1 MLRLLDRAAQ
11 LTNFKWET
19 PGFGPL
25 TYEAALK
32 TTALAATLLFAHG
45 QTTERT
51 VTAAERLG
59 RALGVTVKVLPYWG
73 EIIVEL
79 DGAPLSQIVP
89 AKPIGVDMGRALAVT
104 TVIDQICHGTLSAEA
119 AQSALESA
127 GRLPPASTPR
137 FTLFAAIGAASLG
150 VIFGTLDTTS
160 LLLIA
165 ASAAIGALVRRWLSG
180 FSNNPLI
187 QPLCAAFIAGVVAA
201 AASRFQLS
209 HGPTLVGFCPCMVLV
224 PGPHILNGAI
234 DLARTRIALGIA
246 RLAYAGVVVLLICAG
261 GLFGFTAIGG
271 ANLAIAGPS
280 PPVPLAIDVIA
291 AGCAVA
297 SFGTFFSTPW
307 RLLAFPIAA
316 GTLAHAARWALISV
330 AGTNAATGALVACML
345 VSVLVTP
352 VADRLHL
359 PFATLAFSAVVSLM
373 PGFFLFNAA
382 TGIVELVSI
391 GPSAPA
397 ALLTS
402 IAANGAT
409 AFLIILAMTFG
420 LILPRMLF
428 ERTLPAPT

>member
-1 MLRLLDRAAQ
+1 MRSQLQLHRQCFRRHCDSSQSRKIQGIRREIWFGSCVGDGSRQIRFRHGQAFRNLGSRKMERPRGKCAMLWLLGRATQ
-11 LTNFKWET
+11 LTNLKRET
-19 PGFGPL
+19 PCPEPL
-25 TYEAALK
+25 TCEAALK

-59 RALGVTVKVLPYWG
+59 CALGVTVKVLPYWG
-73 EIIVEL
+73 ELTVEL
-79 DGAPLSQIVP
+79 DGAPISQIVP
-89 AKPIGVDMGRALAVT
+89 AKPLGVDMGRVLAVT
-104 TVIDQICHGTLSAEA
+104 TVIDQVCHGKLSAEA

-150 VIFGTLDTTS
+150 VIFGTLDATS

-180 FSNNPLI
+180 FNNNPLI

-209 HGPTLVGFCPCMVLV
+209 DAITLVAFCPCMVLV

-246 RLAYAGVVVLLICAG
+246 RLAYAGVIVLLICAG
-261 GLFGFTAIGG
+261 GLFGFTAVG
-271 ANLAIAGPS
+271 ANLAIAGPI
-280 PPVPLAIDVIA
+280 PPVPLVIDVMA

-297 SFGTFFSTPW
+297 SFGTFFSMPW

-316 GTLAHAARWALISV
+316 GMLAH
-330 AGTNAATGALVACML
+330 
-345 VSVLVTP
+345 
-352 VADRLHL
+352 
-359 PFATLAFSAVVSLM
+359 VSLM
-373 PGFFLFNAA
+373 PGFFLFHAA
-382 TGIVELVSI
+382 RAVIELVSI

-397 ALLTS
+397 TLLMN
-402 IAANGAT
+402 IA
-409 AFLIILAMTFG
+409 
-420 LILPRMLF
+420 
-428 ERTLPAPT
+428 

>member
-1 MLRLLDRAAQ
+1 MLGLLDCATQ

-19 PGFGPL
+19 PDFGPL
-25 TYEAALK
+25 TYEPALK

-59 RALGVTVKVLPYWG
+59 RALGVTVRVLPYWG

-89 AKPIGVDMGRALAVT
+89 AKPLGIDMGRVLAVT
-104 TVIDQICHGTLSAEA
+104 TVIDRIRHGRLSAES

-127 GRLPPASTPR
+127 GRLPPVSTLR

-150 VIFGTLDTTS
+150 IIFGAPDAIS

-165 ASAAIGALVRRWLSG
+165 ATAAIGALVRRWLSG
-180 FSNNPLI
+180 FSNNPLT
-187 QPLCAAFIAGVVAA
+187 QPLCAAFTSGIVAA
-201 AASRFQLS
+201 ASSRFQLS
-209 HGPTLVGFCPCMVLV
+209 DAVALVGFCPCMVLV

-234 DLARTRIALGIA
+234 DLARTRIALGTT
-246 RLAYAGVVVLLICAG
+246 RLAYAGVIVLLICAG
-261 GLFGFTAIGG
+261 GLFGFTAVG
-271 ANLAIAGPS
+271 ANLEIAGPS
-280 PPVPLAIDVIA
+280 PPVPLVIDVIA

-297 SFGTFFSTPW
+297 SFGTFFSMPW

-316 GTLAHAARWALISV
+316 GMLAHAARWVLISV

-345 VSVLVTP
+345 VSVLMTP
-352 VADRLHL
+352 AADRLHL
-359 PFATLAFSAVVSLM
+359 PFAALAFSAVVSLM

-382 TGIVELVSI
+382 TGFVELVSI

-409 AFLIILAMTFG
+409 AFLIIMAMTFG

-428 ERTLPAPT
+428 ERILPAPA